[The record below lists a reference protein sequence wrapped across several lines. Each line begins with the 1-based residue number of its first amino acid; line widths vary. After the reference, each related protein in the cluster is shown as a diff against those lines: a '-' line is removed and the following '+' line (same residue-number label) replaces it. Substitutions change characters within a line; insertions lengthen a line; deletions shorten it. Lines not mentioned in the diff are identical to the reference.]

1 MTEPSRPPRGRGQ
14 QRKSMLLRLDPQ
26 LHDALARW
34 AADELRS
41 TNGHVEFLLQR
52 AVREAG
58 RAERPA
64 GRPNPGQDDVT

>member
-1 MTEPSRPPRGRGQ
+1 MTEPSLQPRGRGQ

-58 RAERPA
+58 RGTSEAP
-64 GRPNPGQDDVT
+64 PGTM

>member
-1 MTEPSRPPRGRGQ
+1 VTEPSQPSQQPRGRGQ

-58 RAERPA
+58 RGTA
-64 GRPNPGQDDVT
+64 GAPRGTM